1 MAEAARPHVLV
12 VEDHHDSRDLLCE
25 VLEASGFHASAAMS
39 ADAAIAI
46 VTAGGV
52 AVILTDIILAGSE
65 RDGVWLLHQVRQVA
79 PRISVIA
86 VTGQPERLDE
96 FMRLG
101 FVAVLVKP
109 LDIDTLLGVVQ
120 GILAKPSA

>member
-12 VEDHHDSRDLLCE
+12 VEDHHDSRDLMCE
-25 VLEASGFHASAAMS
+25 VLEASGFRASAAMS

-46 VTAGGV
+46 VTADGV

-65 RDGVWLLHQVRQVA
+65 RDGVWLLHQARQVA
-79 PRISVIA
+79 PRIPVIA

-96 FMRLG
+96 FNNLG
-101 FVAVLVKP
+101 FAAVLVKP
-109 LDIDTLLGVVQ
+109 LDIDALTGVVQ
-120 GILAKPSA
+120 GVLAKPSA